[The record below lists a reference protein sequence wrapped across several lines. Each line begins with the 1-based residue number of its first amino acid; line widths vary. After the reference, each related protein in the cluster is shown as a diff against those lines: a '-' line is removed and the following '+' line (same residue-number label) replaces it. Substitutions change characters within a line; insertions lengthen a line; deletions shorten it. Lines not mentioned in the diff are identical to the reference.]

1 MVVLEQRK
9 CEAIQFMFKQ
19 VSMYFSQVFKELVPG
34 GHAQLVMKTTD
45 GDEHLEHNPVS
56 LLVIVQLTQK

>member
-19 VSMYFSQVFKELVPG
+19 VSMYFSQVFKELVPV
-34 GHAQLVMKTTD
+34 GHAQLVMKTAD
-45 GDEHLEHNPVS
+45 GEEQTEQSKVCVYS
-56 LLVIVQLTQK
+56 ISYS